1 MGDSHF
7 RAFEI
12 YKKKA
17 KTIPVVVC
25 RGSYTAAQKA
35 FEKVLVLSPGS
46 SYARL
51 MIAGIRH
58 RVGRWRE
65 AVQDYRLILGKLL
78 ERGVQDYRHIL
89 GKLLE
94 KGRSRLPPYSR

>member
-1 MGDSHF
+1 MGGSHS
-7 RAFEI
+7 RACYI
-12 YKKKA
+12 NKKKV
-17 KTIPVVVC
+17 KIIPVVVC

-65 AVQDYRLILGKLL
+65 AVQDYRLILGKPL
-78 ERGVQDYRHIL
+78 ERD
-89 GKLLE
+89 
-94 KGRSRLPPYSR
+94 RSGLPPHSR

>member
-1 MGDSHF
+1 MF
-7 RAFEI
+7 VF
-12 YKKKA
+12 
-17 KTIPVVVC
+17 

-35 FEKVLVLSPGS
+35 FEKVLMLSPNS

-65 AVQDYRLILGKLL
+65 AVHDYQQILGT
-78 ERGVQDYRHIL
+78 RTVPTIL
-89 GKLLE
+89 PTRCK
-94 KGRSRLPPYSR
+94 